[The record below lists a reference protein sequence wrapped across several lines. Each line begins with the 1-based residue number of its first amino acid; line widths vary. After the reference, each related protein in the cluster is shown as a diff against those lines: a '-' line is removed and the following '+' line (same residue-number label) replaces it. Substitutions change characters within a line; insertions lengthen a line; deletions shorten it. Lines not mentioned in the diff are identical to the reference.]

1 MRIGF
6 AALERDAHAH
16 LSHGAAREGVGATE
30 RLRTEDGMHAE
41 GAALSHESI
50 EQHRCA
56 LRNTIIVKEELLEF
70 VDDEQDARHANIA
83 PRSAETR
90 DVLHASVSEEF
101 AATRE
106 FGVQTLEHREAE
118 LAIRFNRDRACV
130 RKRMFSVRLEFD
142 ALLEVDKPEFNLVG

>member
-1 MRIGF
+1 MY
-6 AALERDAHAH
+6 
-16 LSHGAAREGVGATE
+16 
-30 RLRTEDGMHAE
+30 AE

-70 VDDEQDARHANIA
+70 VDDEQDARHADIA

-90 DVLHASVSEEF
+90 HVLHASVSEEF

-106 FGVQTLEHREAE
+106 FGVQTLKHREAE
-118 LAIRFNRDRACV
+118 LTIRFNRNCACV